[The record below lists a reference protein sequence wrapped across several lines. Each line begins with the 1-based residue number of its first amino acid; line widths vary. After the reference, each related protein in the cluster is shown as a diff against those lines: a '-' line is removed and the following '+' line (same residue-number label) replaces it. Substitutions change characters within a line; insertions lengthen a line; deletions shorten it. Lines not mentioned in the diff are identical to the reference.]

1 MDLRINKT
9 VNVSSTDLDVTDVIK
24 FTVTVFNDGPCNAT
38 NVFVREILDPALRL
52 VKWNATKY
60 TSFGYD
66 NYTWVIGDM
75 AVGKNATLTIVAKIA
90 YSGVIENEVY
100 VTSNDTDINETNN
113 YDNIAPITA
122 TTRVDLGINKT
133 SNVTGIVNVSDL
145 VKFTITVY
153 NNGPCNASGV
163 YVLEA
168 LDSHLG
174 EYTYVATSGTYDGY
188 TWYIGYLNA
197 GATATLNIT
206 ARVIEAGNF
215 TNYVEVFGYDE
226 DTNKSNNN
234 ETLPNIT
241 ALPIVDLD
249 ITKEVNVANVT
260 YVGDS
265 VVFTITVRN
274 NGPCDATDINVT
286 EVLSSHLKMIEYITW
301 DSYYDVTE
309 GVWHIGTLNKYDWRQ
324 LIIVTEVVSVGNI
337 TNAVNVTSTENDTN
351 KSNNNASIPEIEAL
365 PAVDLQIMK
374 DVNVTSGFVEVYDVI
389 KYTIT
394 VYNDGPSNA
403 TNVEV
408 SEVLSP
414 YLDYMGH
421 NTDFGNYSNT
431 EGIWR
436 IGNLAAGARANLTI
450 VALVIRNGT
459 VIPNVVT
466 VNSTEKDT
474 NPYNN
479 RDEVTIA
486 ALPVTDLR
494 ITKEV
499 NVTGEIGVTD
509 FIKFV
514 VTVYNDGPCDATGIY
529 VTESLSD
536 KLRLVKNITSV
547 GKWDGYTWNIPKLAN
562 GTNATLTIIAQ
573 VVYPGNIS
581 NDVVVH
587 GYQNETNDTNNNA
600 SIDNI
605 TAINNADLEISKMV
619 NVSSAVVGDLIRFTV
634 VVRNNGPCDATGVYV
649 SEVLDSHLKLV
660 SNSTDVGSY
669 DGSSWVIGNLTNQSS
684 AVLVIEALV
693 VSEGNISNVVVVKG
707 IENDTNTSNNVAN
720 ITNIT
725 SLHIID
731 LQINKEVNVTS
742 GFVNVTDLIKFTIT
756 VWNNGPCDASGVYV
770 GETLNSNL
778 ELVSCNATVGDYNG
792 FIWNIGDLTN
802 QSSAVLTIVARVIS
816 AGNITNVVV
825 VRGVENDTNTSN
837 DEDNI
842 TNITSLP
849 IVDLQI
855 NKEVRL

>member
-1 MDLRINKT
+1 M
-9 VNVSSTDLDVTDVIK
+9 
-24 FTVTVFNDGPCNAT
+24 
-38 NVFVREILDPALRL
+38 

-60 TSFGYD
+60 ASFGYD

-75 AVGKNATLTIVAKIA
+75 AVGENATLTIVAKIV

-206 ARVIEAGNF
+206 ASVIEAGNF

-274 NGPCDATDINVT
+274 NGPCDATDVNVT

-324 LIIVTEVVSVGNI
+324 LIIVTEVGSVGNI

-414 YLDYMGH
+414 YIDYMGH

-436 IGNLAAGARANLTI
+436 IGNLAAGARVNLTI

-855 NKEVRL
+855 NKEVNVTSGVVNVSDLIKFTITVWNNGPCDATGVVVAEALNSNLEG

>member
-1 MDLRINKT
+1 MFIHLI
-9 VNVSSTDLDVTDVIK
+9 SS
-24 FTVTVFNDGPCNAT
+24 VFNAT
-38 NVFVREILDPALRL
+38 
-52 VKWNATKY
+52 
-60 TSFGYD
+60 
-66 NYTWVIGDM
+66 
-75 AVGKNATLTIVAKIA
+75 
-90 YSGVIENEVY
+90 
-100 VTSNDTDINETNN
+100 
-113 YDNIAPITA
+113 
-122 TTRVDLGINKT
+122 
-133 SNVTGIVNVSDL
+133 
-145 VKFTITVY
+145 
-153 NNGPCNASGV
+153 GV
-163 YVLEA
+163 YVIEE

-174 EYTYVATSGTYDGY
+174 DYNYVATSGTYDGHK
-188 TWYIGYLNA
+188 WDIGFLNA
-197 GATATLNIT
+197 GTNATLNIT
-206 ARVIEAGNF
+206 ARVIKAGNF
-215 TNYVEVFGYDE
+215 TNYVVIKGNDIDNNE
-226 DTNKSNNN
+226 SNNN
-234 ETLPNIT
+234 DTIPNIT
-241 ALPIVDLD
+241 ALPIVDLE
-249 ITKEVNVANVT
+249 ITKEVNVTNNTVF
-260 YVGDS
+260 YGDTIM
-265 VVFTITVRN
+265 FTITVRN
-274 NGPCDATDINVT
+274 NGPCDATGVNVT
-286 EVLSSHLKMIEYITW
+286 EVLSP
-301 DSYYDVTE
+301 
-309 GVWHIGTLNKYDWRQ
+309 HINLIKNETTVGKYDGSVWDIGNLAKGQ
-324 LIIVTEVVSVGNI
+324 VAYLTILANVTSVGNI
-337 TNAVNVTSTENDTN
+337 TNVVNVTSTENDTN

-421 NTDFGNYSNT
+421 NTKFGNYSNT

-499 NVTGEIGVTD
+499 NVTDEIGVTD

-536 KLRLVKNITSV
+536 KLKLVKNITSV
-547 GKWDGYTWNIPKLAN
+547 GEWDGYTWNIPKLAN

-649 SEVLDSHLKLV
+649 SEVMLLV
-660 SNSTDVGSY
+660 
-669 DGSSWVIGNLTNQSS
+669 
-684 AVLVIEALV
+684 
-693 VSEGNISNVVVVKG
+693 
-707 IENDTNTSNNVAN
+707 
-720 ITNIT
+720 
-725 SLHIID
+725 
-731 LQINKEVNVTS
+731 
-742 GFVNVTDLIKFTIT
+742 
-756 VWNNGPCDASGVYV
+756 CM
-770 GETLNSNL
+770 
-778 ELVSCNATVGDYNG
+778 
-792 FIWNIGDLTN
+792 
-802 QSSAVLTIVARVIS
+802 
-816 AGNITNVVV
+816 
-825 VRGVENDTNTSN
+825 
-837 DEDNI
+837 
-842 TNITSLP
+842 
-849 IVDLQI
+849 
-855 NKEVRL
+855 